1 MTALDAYGKAD
12 ELRPLIEKVR
22 DVRYGVDSAASKLA
36 DTAEALADEVQ
47 RETTVAE
54 RLADALRDENGL
66 APTSAALYVLAKVVD
81 ALNEVDARWAH
92 RYLPGNPSVTD
103 YAAMAREALGGIEQI
118 AERY

>member
-1 MTALDAYGKAD
+1 MSTTAYGLAD

-22 DVRYGVDSAASKLA
+22 SVWSDSYSASSKLA
-36 DTAEALADEVQ
+36 DAAEALADEVQ

-66 APTSAALYVLAKVVD
+66 APTAPAIYVLTKVVD

-103 YAAMAREALGGIEQI
+103 YAAMAREALSGIEQI
-118 AERY
+118 AARY